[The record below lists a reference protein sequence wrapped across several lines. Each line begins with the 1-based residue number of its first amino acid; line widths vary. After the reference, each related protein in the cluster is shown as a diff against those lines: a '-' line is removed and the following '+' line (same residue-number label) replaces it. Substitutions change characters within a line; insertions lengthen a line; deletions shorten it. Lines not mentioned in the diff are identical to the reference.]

1 MGYIWDNHMQR
12 RLYLPGSVLT
22 VPGDFPL
29 VTHFFMVDFDGYG
42 TWNELGIQSVP
53 ETGVALAFLALI
65 ARNKRVTEVFRP
77 QTPDIAYLVV
87 ARMRSK
93 LGVRYDLRSANCE
106 HVVRWA
112 VTGRWESL
120 QVDNLRRA
128 LG

>member
-1 MGYIWDNHMQR
+1 MTYIWDNHMRR

-29 VTHFFMVDFDGYG
+29 VTHFFTVDFEGYG
-42 TWNELGIQSVP
+42 TWNEWGIQSVP
-53 ETGVALAFLALI
+53 ETGVALAPLAPI
-65 ARNKRVTEVFRP
+65 VRNKRVTEVFRP
-77 QTPDIAYLVV
+77 QTPDVAYLVV

-93 LGVRYDLRSANCE
+93 LGLPYDLRFANCE

-120 QVDNLRRA
+120 QVENLRRA
-128 LG
+128 FR